1 MRKRFFYLALL
12 IVSVV
17 HAETFVVN
25 GIRYNVISSVEPLS
39 AEVTTPSY
47 STSYSGDIVIPQ
59 TVDNGAKTY
68 TVTAIGNGSFKYS
81 NYLNSILLPS
91 SLIRIGTEAFYGSSL
106 KSVIIPNGVQEVG
119 DYAFNECYLLADI
132 QYPSKFTLGK
142 QAFGSTKWL
151 TSQPQGP
158 VYINDYFYAYSGKMP
173 SGTILT
179 IKDGIKEVCYN
190 SLSGQE
196 GLKGINLP
204 ASLKRISTYAFFKCL
219 QLTDISIP
227 DSVTFIGND
236 AFVGCWNLKN
246 VKLPAV
252 LETLEMMAFKDC
264 SALLSIDL
272 PSSLKTIGNSVFEEC
287 NALTTVKLGEGI
299 KTFGQYAFRGCEK
312 LNSVQLPSTL
322 ETIPEYAFFECSSLP
337 AITIPTQVK
346 AIGTGAFASCN
357 KLTSVNI
364 PRASC
369 IIGSSLFSYCTSLTS
384 VHLPDSLQMVPD
396 GLFYNCR
403 NLPSVVFPSTVIS
416 LGNALFTECT
426 SLTSVKLPD
435 MLTRLGSSLFEG
447 CTALATVNT
456 PSKLEVIE
464 GSVFRNCS
472 SLKGFVLPESLTSI
486 GDYAFEACVKLS
498 YETLPASLKTIGS
511 GAFKGCTSLTKFK
524 IPASVTSIPMHL
536 FDDCTNLTSVELHS
550 GVKTIGYQSF
560 GDCHVLSSITFP
572 ETMSDIGAYAFQKC
586 YALKKIKLP
595 SGLPSINDYLFYNCT
610 ALTDVEVPMSV
621 ELIRDN
627 SFQGCSALVNVNI
640 PRNIRYIGNNTFYG
654 CSKLTSITL
663 PFALL
668 PSNYSNSYNL
678 GDRFLVNTTTLA
690 SIRCEATLPPVVRSE
705 SFYSVKKT
713 IPVYVPQAS
722 IQLYK
727 TANYWK
733 DFTNII
739 GYTNIF
745 ELDSVSYRI
754 DFTRDN
760 GSVVDLHNGRKKGAV
775 VIPDSVSNNGK
786 KYCVRSVANNAFK
799 DSTALTSIEL
809 PSTLEY
815 IGASAFQNCKAL
827 GFVTCR
833 ATVPPATKLDVF
845 TNIRPGALLLV
856 PATKVDS
863 YAAANTWK
871 SFTTIAEMG
880 SVVDLNGIRYIVGY
894 QGTPQ
899 SAKVVISNPVITDT
913 VEILATVTFKG
924 KVYPVDRIGAYA
936 FHGQKLRT
944 IKLTDNIRAVDDCAF
959 KDCIQLDSIYL
970 GAGIE
975 EIGKESFNNCKSI
988 KLIQLPKSLKSIGY
1002 ASFRSCTS
1010 LPFIKLPA
1018 SISNLGE
1025 NAFYGCTSLRNIHSY
1040 ITDPTKVTMGNS
1052 VFGYTPF
1059 NVARLNVPVGSKELY
1074 MQAAQWKLF
1083 GTIIEGYYSQLTIS
1097 PPVVI
1102 TNKMVDGKVSAIITK
1117 LGTLQGTE
1125 ASDIGNINVT
1135 ASATYDNASVGINK
1149 TITIVYTL
1157 TGSAMDKYLAPK
1169 NDIIYNAKISDY
1181 VTLNTLTQP
1190 VAACEGDVLD
1200 LNYSIKTGT
1209 PTHYKIMFDT
1219 NAINAGLQHISY
1231 TSLPTLDNS
1240 GSLAIP
1246 IAYNIISGTY
1256 SGTLKMKNELNSE
1269 SLDYPFTFTI
1279 NVAANKIVTKFE
1291 DIILFNNSD
1300 KRYIAFQWLMNGVEI
1315 PGATK
1320 QFFQSPIGLIGM
1332 YSVKLTTADGK
1343 TVYTCPKVLSIFSA
1357 KAQVR
1362 ATPNPVKTNELCK
1375 IEFSGYTDEQ
1385 LKNANLSV
1393 YTMQGVCIYKSN
1405 VVQNTTEL
1413 QLSVHGVY
1421 IGKVTGAGDDYVFK
1435 IMVTK

>member
-1 MRKRFFYLALL
+1 MRKRFFYFALL

-39 AEVTTPSY
+39 AEVTTPTY
-47 STSYSGDIVIPQ
+47 STNYSGDIVIPQ

-81 NYLNSILLPS
+81 NYLNSIQLPS
-91 SLIRIGTEAFYGSSL
+91 SLIRIGIEAFYGSSL
-106 KSVIIPNGVQEVG
+106 KSVIIPEMVREVG
-119 DYAFNECYLLADI
+119 DFAFNECYYLADI

-142 QAFGSTKWL
+142 QAFGNTKWL

-158 VYINDYFYAYSGKMP
+158 VYINDYFYAYSGTMP

-196 GLKGINLP
+196 GLKGINFP

-246 VKLPAV
+246 VKLPAM

-299 KTFGQYAFRGCEK
+299 KTFGQNAFKGCEK
-312 LNSVQLPSTL
+312 LNSLQLPSTL
-322 ETIPEYAFFECSSLP
+322 ETIPEYAFFECSSLSV
-337 AITIPTQVK
+337 ITIPTQVK
-346 AIGTGAFASCN
+346 AIGTGAFASCS
-357 KLTSVNI
+357 KLASLNI

-369 IIGSSLFSYCTSLTS
+369 TIGSSLFSYCTSLTA
-384 VHLPDSLQMVPD
+384 VHLPDSLQAVPD

-403 NLPSVVFPSTVIS
+403 NLPGVVFPSTVTS
-416 LGNALFTECT
+416 FGNALFTGCAA
-426 SLTSVKLPD
+426 LTSVTLPD

-447 CTALATVNT
+447 CAALETVNT
-456 PSKLEVIE
+456 PSKLEIIE
-464 GSVFRNCS
+464 GSVFRYCS
-472 SLKGFVLPESLTSI
+472 GLKGFVLPETLTSI
-486 GDYAFEACVKLS
+486 GDYAFEGCVKLN
-498 YETLPASLKTIGS
+498 YETLSASLKTIGS
-511 GAFKGCTSLTKFK
+511 AAFKGCTSLTKIK
-524 IPASVTSIPMHL
+524 IPASVTSISSYL
-536 FDDCTNLTSVELHS
+536 FDYCTSLTTVELHS
-550 GVKTIGYQSF
+550 SITTIGYQSF
-560 GDCHVLSSITFP
+560 GDCHLLSSITFP
-572 ETMSDIGAYAFQKC
+572 ETMSDIGAYSFQKC
-586 YALKKIKLP
+586 YALKKVKLP
-595 SGLPSINDYLFYNCT
+595 SGLSSINDYLFYNCT
-610 ALTDVEVPMSV
+610 ALTDVEVPVSV

-640 PRNIRYIGNNTFYG
+640 PRNVRYIGNNAFFG
-654 CSKLTSITL
+654 CSKLTTVTL

-678 GDRFLVNTTTLA
+678 GDRFLYNTTTLA
-690 SIRCEATLPPVVRSE
+690 SIRCEATLPPVVKSE
-705 SFYSVKKT
+705 SFYNVKKT
-713 IPVYVPQAS
+713 IPVYVPQGS

-727 TANYWK
+727 SANYWK

-745 ELDSVSYRI
+745 EVDSVSYRI

-760 GSVVDLHNGRKKGAV
+760 GSVVDLYNGRKKGAV
-775 VIPDSVSNNGK
+775 VIPDSVSSNGK

-799 DSTALTSIEL
+799 DSIALTSIEL

-815 IGASAFQNCKAL
+815 MGASAFQNCKAL

-833 ATVPPATKLDVF
+833 ATVPPATKSDVF

-856 PATKVDS
+856 PAAVLDS
-863 YAAANTWK
+863 YAAATIWK

-894 QGTPQ
+894 QGSPQ
-899 SAKVVISNPVITDT
+899 SAKVVISSSMGTDT
-913 VEILATVTFKG
+913 VEISASVISQG

-936 FHGQKLRT
+936 FYGQMFHT
-944 IKLTDNIRAVDDCAF
+944 IKLTDNIRAVDERAF
-959 KDCIQLDSIYL
+959 KDCSQLDSLHL
-970 GAGIE
+970 GTGLE
-975 EIGKESFNNCKSI
+975 EIGKESFYNCKSI
-988 KLIQLPKSLKSIGY
+988 KSIQFPETLKSLDY
-1002 ASFRSCTS
+1002 ASFGLCKS

-1025 NAFYGCTSLRNIHSY
+1025 SAFYGCTSLRKIHSY

-1052 VFGYTPF
+1052 VFGYTPYD
-1059 NVARLNVPVGSKELY
+1059 VARLNVPVGSKALY
-1074 MQAAQWKLF
+1074 KQASQWKLF
-1083 GTIIEGYYSQLTIS
+1083 GAIIEGYDSQLTIS
-1097 PPVVI
+1097 PPIVV
-1102 TNKMVDGKVSAIITK
+1102 TNKMVDGNASAVITK
-1117 LGTLQGTE
+1117 IGTLQGAD
-1125 ASDIGNINVT
+1125 ASDIGNVNVT
-1135 ASATYDNASVGINK
+1135 ATATYDNTSVGINK
-1149 TITIVYTL
+1149 TITVVYTL
-1157 TGSAMDKYLAPK
+1157 TGSAIDKYLVPK
-1169 NDIIYNAKISDY
+1169 NDTIYNAKISDF

-1190 VAACEGDVLD
+1190 NAACEGDELD

-1209 PTHYKIMFDT
+1209 PTHYKISFNT
-1219 NAINAGLQHISY
+1219 NALNAGLQHISY
-1231 TSLPTLDNS
+1231 TNLPTADNS

-1246 IAYNIISGTY
+1246 IAANIKDGTY

-1269 SLDYPFTFTI
+1269 SPDYPFTFTI
-1279 NVAANKIVTKFE
+1279 NVSENRIVTKFD
-1291 DIILFNNSD
+1291 DIILFNNFD
-1300 KRYIAFQWLMNGVEI
+1300 NRFKTFQWFMNGIEI

-1320 QFFQSPIGLIGM
+1320 QFYQSPIGLIGM
-1332 YSVKLTTADGK
+1332 YSVKLTTAEGK

-1362 ATPNPVKTNELCK
+1362 ATPNPVKANEVCK
-1375 IEFSGYTDEQ
+1375 IEFSGFTEEQ
-1385 LKNANLSV
+1385 LKKANLTI
-1393 YTMQGVCIYKSN
+1393 YNMQGVCIYKSN
-1405 VVQNTTEL
+1405 AVQSITEL
-1413 QLSVHGVY
+1413 NLPVNGVY
-1421 IGKVTGAGDDYVFK
+1421 IGRVTGVGNDYVFK
-1435 IMVTK
+1435 ITVTK